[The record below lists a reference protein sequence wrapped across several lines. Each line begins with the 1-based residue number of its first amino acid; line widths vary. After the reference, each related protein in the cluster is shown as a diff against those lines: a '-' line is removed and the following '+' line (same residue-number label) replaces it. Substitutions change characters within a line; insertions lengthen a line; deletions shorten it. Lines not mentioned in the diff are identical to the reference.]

1 MYEIYCIK
9 VLLMLFI
16 YTLIIV
22 LFMENIDS
30 TQSIANCTESNRE
43 IFVRLANSRV
53 NKVLSCLEVLKK
65 LSSRKSSYTQKDVL
79 AMKKHLYLAVDEA
92 LESFKP
98 SANLSK
104 TTFSLDI

>member
-1 MYEIYCIK
+1 
-9 VLLMLFI
+9 
-16 YTLIIV
+16 
-22 LFMENIDS
+22 MEKINS
-30 TQSIANCTESNRE
+30 THSELRYSESNRE

-65 LSSRKSSYTQKDVL
+65 LSSRKSSYTQKDVS
-79 AMKKHLYLAVDEA
+79 AMKKHLYSAVDEA

-98 SANLSK
+98 SATLSK